1 VSKVVT
7 VRLSE
12 ETAARLKAAA
22 RRTGRSVSEL
32 GARAIE
38 ESLRQREFADIEFR
52 SFGDERHVCL
62 QGSLPIWRVIMVA
75 RGYGLD
81 AARTAA
87 HFGWP
92 THRARA
98 AITYYEAYASEIDP
112 IIDEQTAETFETVK
126 RLLPRAERLT
136 FPDVPGDDLSPT

>member
-1 VSKVVT
+1 
-7 VRLSE
+7 
-12 ETAARLKAAA
+12 
-22 RRTGRSVSEL
+22 
-32 GARAIE
+32 
-38 ESLRQREFADIEFR
+38 
-52 SFGDERHVCL
+52 
-62 QGSLPIWRVIMVA
+62 MVA

-98 AITYYEAYASEIDP
+98 ALTYYETYASEIDP
-112 IIDEQTAETFETVK
+112 IIDEQMAETFETVK

-136 FPDVPGDDLSPT
+136 FPDAPDDDLSPT